1 METPLISVI
10 MPSYKSNEDW
20 IIQAIDSVLEQ
31 TYKNLELII
40 VCDEPTREIEALIQ
54 KYVKNDKRVKYVK
67 NNKKFN
73 IWKALN
79 QWIFLSEW
87 KYIARIDD
95 DDIWDDKDKIKK
107 QVEYME
113 FNEDCWLC
121 WVNKV
126 LNIDQHWYNKNIV
139 YMRKSDS
146 EIRNTILQS
155 NQFSHPSVMIRK
167 ESLEK
172 SWVYDVSCFTEDY
185 DLWCRIWKFYKFC
198 NIDSSIKYRLRNDS
212 LWHKN
217 FFKVKI
223 KSFKVFWKYKKY
235 YPNSFR
241 AFILRFWD
249 FFLSERIKNNIL
261 KLLKKECW

>member
-1 METPLISVI
+1 METPLVSVI

-31 TYKNLELII
+31 TYTNLELII

-54 KYVKNDKRVKYVK
+54 KHVKNDKRVKYVK
-67 NNKKFN
+67 NDKKFN

-107 QVEYME
+107 QVEFLE
-113 FNEDCWLC
+113 NNEDYWLV
-121 WVNKV
+121 WVDKV
-126 LNIDQHWYNKNIV
+126 FIINDKWVIDEKINMK
-139 YMRKSDS
+139 KTDS

-155 NQFSHPSVMIRK
+155 NQFAHPSVMIMK
-167 ESLEK
+167 NILSV
-172 SWVYDVSCFTEDY
+172 SWIYDASCFTEDY

-198 NIDSSIKYRLRNDS
+198 NIDSSIFYRVHNDS

-223 KSFKVFWKYKKY
+223 ESFKVFWKYKKY

-241 AFILRFWD
+241 AFILRLWD
-249 FFLSERIKNNIL
+249 LLLPESIKKFLLNIL
-261 KLLKKECW
+261 KH

>member
-1 METPLISVI
+1 MGTPLVSVI
-10 MPSYKSNEDW
+10 MPSYKSNEKW

-95 DDIWDDKDKIKK
+95 DDIWADKNKITK
-107 QVEYME
+107 QVEFLE
-113 FNEDCWLC
+113 KNEDYWLV
-121 WVNKV
+121 WVDKV
-126 LNIDQHWYNKNIV
+126 FIINDKWVIDEKINMK
-139 YMRKSDS
+139 KTDS

-155 NQFSHPSVMIRK
+155 NQFAHPSVMIRK
-167 ESLEK
+167 NILSV
-172 SWVYDVSCFTEDY
+172 SWIYDASCFTEDY

-198 NIDSSIKYRLRNDS
+198 NIDSSIFYRVRKNSLRHSNY
-212 LWHKN
+212 LKA
-217 FFKVKI
+217 KI
-223 KSFKVFWKYKKY
+223 ESFKVFWRFKKC
-235 YPNSFR
+235 YPNFLK
-241 AFILRFWD
+241 ALILRIWE
-249 FFLSERIKNNIL
+249 FFVSENLKNKIFKVIKKNNY
-261 KLLKKECW
+261 